1 MKNELLQFSVT
12 ILFAMVS
19 LTATSQ
25 TSWLITGNSNTTTTN
40 FLGTKNTQPLIF
52 KTSNVERMRIAKTG
66 QVGIGA
72 LPSPINLLKVT
83 NNTLP
88 TAIFGFTG
96 ATVTAGNGVIGE
108 AESTEGSPFGIWGIC
123 GNTSFG
129 FAGFFD
135 GNVHVTGNLTFP
147 SDQRLKENIKP
158 VESMLDKVMQ
168 LKPSSYNY
176 KKEYQRMSLA
186 RGTQMGFVAQE
197 MEKVFPQLVSI
208 IPDKNIDGSKISDY
222 KAINYIGLIPVLTK
236 AMQEQQK
243 NIADIRQE
251 NETMKLENE
260 AMKAENQELKSRLAR
275 IEQML
280 SISNGQQNS
289 SSAAVTVST
298 ARLEQNAPNP
308 FNQNTVIKYYLP
320 QSTGN
325 AIINITDM
333 NGRLIKTIPVT
344 AKGNGQLTL
353 EGGQLTTGIY
363 QYSLISNGKLVD
375 TKKMVL
381 TK

>member
-1 MKNELLQFSVT
+1 MKNKLLQFGVT
-12 ILFAMVS
+12 ALFGMAGLKAS
-19 LTATSQ
+19 SQ
-25 TSWLITGNSNTTTTN
+25 TSWSITGNSNITTAN
-40 FLGTKNTQPLIF
+40 FIGTKNTQPLIF

-72 LPSPINLLKVT
+72 LPSPENILKVT

-96 ATVTAGNGVIGE
+96 PTVSSGNGVIGE

-158 VESMLDKVMQ
+158 VESMLDKIMQ
-168 LKPSSYNY
+168 LKPSLYNY
-176 KKEYQRMSLA
+176 KKEYQGVNLA
-186 RGTQMGFVAQE
+186 SGTQMGFIAQE

-208 IPDKNIDGSKISDY
+208 IPDKNIDGSKIADY
-222 KAINYIGLIPVLTK
+222 KSINYIGLIPVLTK
-236 AMQEQQK
+236 AIQEQQK
-243 NIADIRQE
+243 TIADVKQ
-251 NETMKLENE
+251 ENE
-260 AMKAENQELKSRLAR
+260 AMKAENQELKSRLDK

-280 SISNGQQNS
+280 AASNGQQ
-289 SSAAVTVST
+289 SSATVATSST

-308 FNQNTVIKYYLP
+308 FNQNTKIKYYLP
-320 QSTGN
+320 QNTGN
-325 AIINITDM
+325 AIINITDV
-333 NGRLIKTIPVT
+333 NGRLVKTVPVT
-344 AKGNGQLTL
+344 TQGNGQLTL
-353 EGGQLTTGIY
+353 DGGQLTSGIY
-363 QYSLISNGKLVD
+363 QYSLIANGKLLD

>member
-72 LPSPINLLKVT
+72 LPSPDNMLKVT
-83 NNTLP
+83 NTTLP

-96 ATVTAGNGVIGE
+96 PTVSSGNGVIGE
-108 AESTEGSPFGIWGIC
+108 AESTEGSPIGIRGIC

-129 FAGFFD
+129 FAGFFQ
-135 GNVHVTGNLTFP
+135 GNVHVTGTLSSP
-147 SDQRLKENIKP
+147 SDQRLKENIKS

-186 RGTQMGFVAQE
+186 GGTQMGFIAQE

-208 IPDKNIDGSKISDY
+208 IPDKNIDGSRISDY
-222 KAINYIGLIPVLTK
+222 KGINYIGLIPVLTK
-236 AMQEQQK
+236 AVQEQQK
-243 NIADIRQE
+243 TIADVKQ
-251 NETMKLENE
+251 ENE
-260 AMKAENQELKSRLAR
+260 AMKAENQELRLR
-275 IEQML
+275 LDKIEQML
-280 SISNGQQNS
+280 AANNGQQ
-289 SSAAVTVST
+289 SSASSAKLSI
-298 ARLEQNAPNP
+298 AHLEQNAPNP

-320 QSTGN
+320 QNTGN
-325 AIINITDM
+325 AIINITDI
-333 NGRLIKTIPVT
+333 NGRLIKTVPVT
-344 AKGNGQLTL
+344 TQGNGQLTL
-353 EGGQLTTGIY
+353 DGGQLTSGIY
-363 QYSLISNGKLVD
+363 QYSLMANGKLLD